1 MDAEFD
7 VIVLGAGVQGS
18 ATAYNLV
25 KTGAGRVLLLEQVS
39 FQKVG
44 VFIAT
49 VQYRECRASPA
60 VICQP

>member
-49 VQYRECRASPA
+49 V
-60 VICQP
+60 